1 MKLMTRHDDHPAIQ
15 VGSWTQSYAELQRA
29 VHDKMELLQSLDNK
43 SGKVA
48 LDLPDSGTFLEW
60 ALAAWG
66 SEQCIMILDQR
77 LTAAEKEARLQQYRP
92 AVVIGSDTG
101 AGVAPTFQVE
111 VPYQVRLCSEQ
122 EEAPDSNTLQ
132 ETKHHQLALVL
143 FSSGSTGIPKLIR
156 RDRASLL
163 TEWSSYSEEEGSPNE
178 HARVLCLVPVSHTF
192 GLVSAVVHTLRCGGT
207 IVFPEMIKPRAI
219 VDQIAEQSI
228 THMYGVAFHYQLL
241 LTELEQ
247 RRHMLPGK
255 LPLMLCSGGP
265 LPAQLLQQY
274 EDKLHVGIGQQYG
287 MSEVGYI
294 AVNFRALHPGSVG
307 SIAKHL
313 SWIID
318 EERQLGIELPCSPY
332 VTQQHNWIPHQEA
345 SSNRVQ
351 PAEGILLTEDLVS
364 MDESGCLTI
373 TGRANDLVSIGG
385 LKVKIT
391 EVEHT
396 LRGHPDIHDCCVIAL
411 PHPIYGHILE
421 AFIVWGPER
430 WLSFDQLTQWLKQH
444 LADYKIPRKFRVV
457 EHIPTSA
464 AGKILKGQLMK
475 EIAYERSR

>member
-1 MKLMTRHDDHPAIQ
+1 MKLMTRHDDHSAVQI
-15 VGSWTQSYAELQRA
+15 GSWTQSYAELQSA
-29 VHDKMELLQSLDNK
+29 VNDKMELLQSLDSK
-43 SGKVA
+43 TGKVA

-66 SEQCIMILDQR
+66 SELCIMILDQR
-77 LTAAEKEARLQQYRP
+77 LTEAEKQARLLQYRP
-92 AVVIGSDTG
+92 DIIICSDAG
-101 AGVAPTFQVE
+101 AGIAPAFQLDVPFQVR
-111 VPYQVRLCSEQ
+111 PCSYE
-122 EEAPDSNTLQ
+122 EEAPISNTAQ
-132 ETKHHQLALVL
+132 EVEHNHAALVL
-143 FSSGSTGIPKLIR
+143 FSSGSTGIPKLIK
-156 RDRASLL
+156 RDSAALL
-163 TEWSSYSEEEGSPNE
+163 AEWSSYSEEDGSPDE

-192 GLVSAVVHTLRCGGT
+192 GLVSAVVHTLRRGGT

-219 VDQIAEQSI
+219 VDIIAEQSI

-247 RRHMLPGK
+247 RRHALPCK

-274 EDKLHVGIGQQYG
+274 QDKLHVGIGQQYG

-294 AVNFRALHPGSVG
+294 AVDFRALQPGSVG
-307 SIAKHL
+307 SIASHL
-313 SWIID
+313 SWMID
-318 EERQLGIELPCSPY
+318 EEQQLGIQLPCSPY
-332 VTQQHNWIPHQEA
+332 VTQQENWIPHDKA
-345 SSNRVQ
+345 SSSAAQ
-351 PAEGILLTEDLVS
+351 PAEGILLTQDVVEMNDS
-364 MDESGCLTI
+364 CWLTI

-396 LRGHPDIHDCCVIAL
+396 LRGHPDIHDCCVVAL

-421 AFIVWGPER
+421 AFIVWGPEQ
-430 WLSFDQLTQWLKQH
+430 WQSFEQLTHWLKQH

-475 EIAYERSR
+475 EIAYERSG